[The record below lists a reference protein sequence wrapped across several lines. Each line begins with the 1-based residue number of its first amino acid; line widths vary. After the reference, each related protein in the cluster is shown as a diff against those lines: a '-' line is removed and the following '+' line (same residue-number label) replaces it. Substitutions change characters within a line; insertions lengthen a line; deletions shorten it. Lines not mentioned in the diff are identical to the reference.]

1 MYPFLETIRFN
12 SIIVPFIQ
20 EHQDRINRTFAFFY
34 PEQKPLDLA
43 TILREIK
50 ANNQDFLLLAAVVKC
65 RLCYNDTEYEY
76 HLEPYQI
83 KEIKSVVLKQ
93 VADDFDYTFKYADRT
108 LLNDLKG
115 SENEI
120 LIVKNGLITD
130 TSYANIAFFD
140 GKKWFTPVKPLLEGT
155 KRSALLQ
162 HNIIQTSTIS
172 VADLQKFSHFKLFN
186 AMIDWEEST
195 IYDIAKIKL

>member
-20 EHQDRINRTFAFFY
+20 EHQDRINRTFSFFY
-34 PEQKPLDLA
+34 PEQKPLDLPA
-43 TILREIK
+43 ILREIK
-50 ANNQDFLLLAAVVKC
+50 ANNQDFLLLAEVVKC
-65 RLCYNDTEYEY
+65 RLCYNETKYEY

-83 KEIKSVVLKQ
+83 KEIKNVVIKH
-93 VADDFDYTFKYADRT
+93 VENDFDYTFKYSNRT

-130 TSYANIAFFD
+130 TSYANMM
-140 GKKWFTPVKPLLEGT
+140 VKNGLH
-155 KRSALLQ
+155 LQ
-162 HNIIQTSTIS
+162 
-172 VADLQKFSHFKLFN
+172 FHFWKARKEVLYC
-186 AMIDWEEST
+186 S
-195 IYDIAKIKL
+195 IK